1 MPDAERICGDDIDEP
16 SFIEWLHGTSV
27 REISLRGKPVRVLS
41 TRVDIQ
47 RKADASVS
55 SANAH
60 VRRRRH
66 SSDNIFS
73 FTGRLVE
80 SFGSSKEMSS
90 RSEKSASPEAS
101 RNEPP
106 DESTSCSAPVRHRR
120 LFSWIVAC
128 FRGSSMTRSR
138 DVILES
144 PSSTT
149 TLDRGV
155 AAEAVRALAAD
166 ALARDADG
174 ASDDARCDLHRWRAC
189 TRDYSITPSNSPAE
203 SSRSTPTT

>member
-16 SFIEWLHGTSV
+16 SFIEWLQGTSV
-27 REISLRGKPVRVLS
+27 REISFKGKPVRVLS

-47 RKADASVS
+47 KADASVPPAS
-55 SANAH
+55 AH

-66 SSDNIFS
+66 SSDNILS

-106 DESTSCSAPVRHRR
+106 DESTSSSAPVRHRR
-120 LFSWIVAC
+120 LFSWIIAC
-128 FRGSSMTRSR
+128 FRGSSTPRSR

-144 PSSTT
+144 PSFTT

-155 AAEAVRALAAD
+155 AADAVRALATD
-166 ALARDADG
+166 ARARDADG